1 MGEIANVLQQNGLLI
16 SQNFEEIGL
25 EIHVAAMIFF
35 SVLLW
40 FRFYYYHN
48 SQKRL
53 ADNFGLQPPASHSNS
68 KIMCSVY
75 RE

>member
-1 MGEIANVLQQNGLLI
+1 MIWIMGEIANVLQQNGLII

-25 EIHVAAMIFF
+25 EIHVTAMIFF

-40 FRFYYYHN
+40 FRFYYYSR

-53 ADNFGLQPPASHSNS
+53 TDNFRL
-68 KIMCSVY
+68 
-75 RE
+75 